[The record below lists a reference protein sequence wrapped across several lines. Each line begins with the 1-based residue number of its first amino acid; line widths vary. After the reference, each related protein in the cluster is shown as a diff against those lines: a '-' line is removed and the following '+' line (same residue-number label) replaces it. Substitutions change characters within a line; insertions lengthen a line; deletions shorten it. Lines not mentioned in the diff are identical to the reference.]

1 MISRDLKTYFDD
13 RYKNMSNNNA
23 HVIEVGNTRVV
34 SDCYITVKNLLGI
47 GMLSNRVRICNQGM
61 SKR

>member
-1 MISRDLKTYFDD
+1 MISRDLKTYFDN
-13 RYKNMSNNNA
+13 RYKNMCNNNA
-23 HVIEVGNTRVV
+23 RVIEVSNTRVV
-34 SDCYITVKNLLGI
+34 SDCYISVKNLLGI

>member
-23 HVIEVGNTRVV
+23 RVIEVSNTRVV
-34 SDCYITVKNLLGI
+34 CDCYISIRNLLGI
-47 GMLSNRVRICNQGM
+47 GMLSNRVRIRNQGM

>member
-23 HVIEVGNTRVV
+23 RVIEVSNTRVV
-34 SDCYITVKNLLGI
+34 SDCYISIKNLLGI

>member
-13 RYKNMSNNNA
+13 RYKNMSNNNS
-23 HVIEVGNTRVV
+23 HVIEVSNTRIV
-34 SDCYITVKNLLGI
+34 SDCYISIKNLLGI

-61 SKR
+61 SKK

>member
-23 HVIEVGNTRVV
+23 RVIEVSNTRV
-34 SDCYITVKNLLGI
+34 SDCYISIENLLGI
-47 GMLSNRVRICNQGM
+47 GMLSNRIRICNQDM
-61 SKR
+61 YV

>member
-13 RYKNMSNNNA
+13 RYKNTSNNNA
-23 HVIEVGNTRVV
+23 RVIEVSNTRV
-34 SDCYITVKNLLGI
+34 SDCYISIKNVLGI